1 MMNNKEDALTESQLT
16 LMVIGSIIGI
26 SLLSLPLDP
35 IKIAKQDA
43 WIATFLGVIYPIYVL
58 FIAIY
63 IRKKYPKR
71 NILDLSKKIYGKI
84 LGNILNLIFLLFFFS
99 RFYRCSRRYK

>member
-16 LMVIGSIIGI
+16 FMVIGSLIGI
-26 SLLSLPLDP
+26 TLLSLPLDP

-43 WIATFLGVIYPIYVL
+43 WIAAFLGMIYPTYVV

-63 IRKKYPKR
+63 IRKKHPKKKYSR
-71 NILDLSKKIYGKI
+71 FEQKNLWKDSGKHIKFNIFII
-84 LGNILNLIFLLFFFS
+84 FFFS
-99 RFYRCSRRYK
+99 LLQM